1 MLRALLVV
9 AAAAVACAPA
19 ASLEELRYHDQVTVA
34 HGEMFEGTTIGGL
47 SAISYHPGE
56 DRYYVLSDD
65 KAQHGPVRF
74 YTVEMPLRDNTID
87 ELRFTGMHPLA
98 GAGDADAEGLA
109 VDPARGRLYWSTE
122 GGRPDGDG
130 TPVTQP
136 WLRIAG
142 LDGSA
147 VGEFELPANF
157 VVSPDASRGIR
168 ANNGL
173 EGLALTPDG
182 AALFAGLEEP
192 LYEDPPALT
201 RITEFDV
208 ESRKPLGQ
216 YAYRLEP
223 APAGRSNGLAGMVA
237 LSDTAFLV
245 IERAGGPGPTIR
257 LFRAEIG
264 AATDTLAMDVLPDD
278 LVPMAKTLV
287 ADLSAAG
294 GPVPLDN
301 IEGITL
307 GPADSVVL
315 VSDDNFNPAQVTQF
329 LLYSGLRREDAG

>member
-1 MLRALLVV
+1 MLRVV
-9 AAAAVACAPA
+9 ALVAAVAVACAPVA
-19 ASLEELRYHDQVTVA
+19 GAELRYLDQVTIP
-34 HGEMFEGTTIGGL
+34 HGKTFDGTVIGGL

-65 KAQHGPVRF
+65 KAEHGPVRF
-74 YTVEMPLRDNTID
+74 YTVDLPLVDNKFG
-87 ELRFTGMHPLA
+87 EAGFTGMQPLA
-98 GAGDADAEGLA
+98 GAGAADAEGLA
-109 VDPARGRLYWSTE
+109 VDARRGRLYWSTE

-130 TPVTQP
+130 APVQQP

-147 VGEFELPANF
+147 LGEFALPPNF
-157 VVSPDASRGIR
+157 VVSPTADRGIR

-173 EGLALTPDG
+173 EGLALSPG
-182 AALFAGLEEP
+182 GGSLFAGLEEP

-208 ESRKPLGQ
+208 EARKPVAQ

-223 APAGRSNGLAGMVA
+223 APAGRSNGLSGLVA
-237 LSDTAFLV
+237 LSETTLLT

-264 AATDTLAMDVLPDD
+264 AATDTLGAEVLPADV
-278 LVPMAKTLV
+278 VPMTKTLV

-307 GPADSVVL
+307 GPDKSVVL

-329 LLYSGLRREDAG
+329 LLFSTPRREEAK